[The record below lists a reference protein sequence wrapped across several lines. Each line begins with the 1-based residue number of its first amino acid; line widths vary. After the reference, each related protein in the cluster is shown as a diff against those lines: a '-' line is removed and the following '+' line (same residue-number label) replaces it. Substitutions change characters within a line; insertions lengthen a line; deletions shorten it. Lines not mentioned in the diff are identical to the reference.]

1 MTESSSSAFAI
12 SITFRPSESRFDRLR
27 LSSLTSRDR
36 EKLKRLMMIKMNQV
50 LRKEQERIIIYQDDR
65 LRTDNM
71 IKYLHSHV
79 RFYIDDVSTKYSL
92 NIDSSSRKSMRSTT
106 NAEILKLF
114 CDIIKNETK
123 NKRWKKTKQMYK
135 VRAKNSCYLTLLDK
149 KSRKKNTL
157 DYHLTNKYESR
168 ITSFMIWFNHEM
180 IIAAQRKKEMRKI
193 HKRHENWKTSVMKT
207 YFKECELYVLERRD
221 WKFNAVLKTWEK
233 FEIFWLTTISS
244 FENLVKLASTNSDS
258 KNENYINMIEEKN
271 RSRIAANIYSNENE
285 AEVSFDQNEAEIF
298 ANFSQN
304 ESETTNSF
312 VNDNSNN
319 QTIFDSEDENLDQRH
334 MMTKALSMKNLIL
347 KISRSNTNENDFEL
361 NIEQSFDH
369 VIDFELINDVSQSI
383 MKLSASFNLNEK
395 SGIDNQYESAEEQFI
410 DE

>member
-1 MTESSSSAFAI
+1 
-12 SITFRPSESRFDRLR
+12 
-27 LSSLTSRDR
+27 
-36 EKLKRLMMIKMNQV
+36 
-50 LRKEQERIIIYQDDR
+50 
-65 LRTDNM
+65 
-71 IKYLHSHV
+71 
-79 RFYIDDVSTKYSL
+79 
-92 NIDSSSRKSMRSTT
+92 
-106 NAEILKLF
+106 
-114 CDIIKNETK
+114 
-123 NKRWKKTKQMYK
+123 
-135 VRAKNSCYLTLLDK
+135 
-149 KSRKKNTL
+149 
-157 DYHLTNKYESR
+157 
-168 ITSFMIWFNHEM
+168 
-180 IIAAQRKKEMRKI
+180 
-193 HKRHENWKTSVMKT
+193 
-207 YFKECELYVLERRD
+207 
-221 WKFNAVLKTWEK
+221 
-233 FEIFWLTTISS
+233 
-244 FENLVKLASTNSDS
+244 
-258 KNENYINMIEEKN
+258 MIEEKN